1 MIKFLKIISV
11 LLIAHSTQL
20 RAQNSMSLSSAEA
33 APQGVVEIELSVTN
47 TDSFVAFQTEIP
59 LGENLSYV
67 ANSAVLY
74 RSVDHQMVASVV
86 NGTLKLY
93 AFSLSGKAFSGNEGK
108 VATFQLRIGNEPG
121 GFPLNH
127 TKAKLVNAAG
137 NELPLT
143 TYNGSVNVLTPKIEI
158 RTPQLNYGHVPIRS
172 TYNKTLTVKNVGNM
186 PLTISGLQFSDAT
199 LSCPS
204 FTEKV
209 LSAGS
214 SASFT
219 IVYSPVTA
227 GEVNYSVTVV
237 SDASNGNQTAKVIA
251 DPYSVN
257 ELRIVSTSGYCDS
270 IVDVNVK
277 VNNMDAITGFQF
289 CIKMPSAL
297 QYQTNGFELS
307 SRKTDHVG
315 MASMRND
322 TLVLVA
328 YSPTNSSFNG
338 DDGVIASFKVK
349 IKGTSGNHYLYP
361 NKVILTDTQAHN
373 VMSDS
378 YSGYVSVSSPKISV
392 SSTVDLAS
400 SSITEVIQKDFRIT
414 NNGKAPLRID
424 SVKFNDSYLS
434 CLTEFPLVIN
444 NYGNANITISC
455 NRTAEGD
462 FKSTMRIYSNDPT
475 NGLQL
480 VKVNGSRYE
489 PNGLS
494 IDNEAVVS
502 DKYLDV
508 LVNMDNYSEITA
520 LQVDFSYPNEYYNL
534 QSSDISL
541 TERCQG
547 FSLTSVPINDS
558 TFKIIMFSMSNAII
572 SGNEGAVLKIR
583 LNRNLEMQT
592 ETATVSLKNIILSDV
607 KGNNKDS
614 EGNQI
619 KKIDLLTTDV
629 RELKQGWNW
638 YSTNLNINGTEGL
651 DALKEALGDNAQ
663 IIKSMTEFTLYYE
676 EQGIWDGSLDM
687 FNNKTFYMINMSNPI
702 NIELR
707 GFLTDMD
714 QYEIIIKKGWNWI
727 NYSNNEEIS
736 IDETDFGFTPSDGDV
751 IKSQTKFAKYYEG
764 YGWDGS
770 LEILQTGDA
779 YMYFSNDDN
788 DKIMSFNKF

>member
-1 MIKFLKIISV
+1 
-11 LLIAHSTQL
+11 
-20 RAQNSMSLSSAEA
+20 MSLSSAEA
-33 APQGVVEIELSVTN
+33 APQGVVEIELSVKN

-74 RSVDHQMVASVV
+74 RSVDHQLMASVV

-93 AFSLSGKAFSGNEGK
+93 AFSLSGKAFTGNEGV
-108 VATFQLRIGNEPG
+108 VAKFQLRIGNEPG
-121 GFPLNH
+121 SFPLNH

-158 RTPQLNYGHVPIRS
+158 RTPQLDYGHVPIRS

-219 IVYSPVTA
+219 IVYSPVAT
-227 GEVNYSVTVV
+227 GSVNYSVTVV

>member
-1 MIKFLKIISV
+1 MTRFLKIISV

-33 APQGVVEIELSVTN
+33 APQGVVEIELSVKN

-74 RSVDHQMVASVV
+74 RSVDHQLVASVV

-93 AFSLSGKAFSGNEGK
+93 AFSLSGKAFTGNEGV
-108 VATFQLRIGNEPG
+108 VAKFQLRIGNEPG
-121 GFPLNH
+121 SFPLNH

-158 RTPQLNYGHVPIRS
+158 RTPQLDYGHVPIRS

-219 IVYSPVTA
+219 IVYSPVAA
-227 GEVNYSVTVV
+227 GSVNYSVTVV

-297 QYQTNGFELS
+297 QYQTNGFKLT

-520 LQVDFSYPNEYYNL
+520 LQVDFSYPNEYYTL

-687 FNNKTFYMINMSNPI
+687 FDNKTFYMINMSNPI

-707 GFLTDMD
+707 GFLTDMA

>member
-1 MIKFLKIISV
+1 MIRFLKIISV

-33 APQGVVEIELSVTN
+33 VPQGVVEIELSVTN

-74 RSVDHQMVASVV
+74 RSVDHQLVASVD

-93 AFSLSGKAFSGNEGK
+93 AFSLSGKAFTGNEGV
-108 VATFQLRIGNEPG
+108 VAKFQLRIGNEPG
-121 GFPLNH
+121 SFPLNH

-219 IVYSPVTA
+219 IVYSPVAA
-227 GEVNYSVTVV
+227 GAVNYSVTVV

-270 IVDVNVK
+270 IVDVNIK

-289 CIKMPSAL
+289 CIKMTSAL

-328 YSPTNSSFNG
+328 YSPTNSSFIG

-349 IKGTSGNHYLYP
+349 IKGTSGNHYFYP
-361 NKVILTDTQAHN
+361 NKVILTDAQAHN

-414 NNGKAPLRID
+414 NNGNAPLRID

-455 NRTAEGD
+455 NKTTEGD

-520 LQVDFSYPNEYYNL
+520 LQVDFSYPNEYYTL

-651 DALKEALGDNAQ
+651 DDLKEALGDNAQ

-676 EQGIWDGSLDM
+676 EQGVWDGSLDM
-687 FNNKTFYMINMSNPI
+687 FDNKTFYMINMSNPI

-707 GFLTDMD
+707 GFLTDMA

-736 IDETDFGFTPSDGDV
+736 IDDTDFGFTPADGDV

-788 DKIMSFNKF
+788 DKIMFFNKF

>member
-33 APQGVVEIELSVTN
+33 TPQGVVEIELSVTN

-74 RSVDHQMVASVV
+74 RSVDHQLVASVV

-93 AFSLSGKAFSGNEGK
+93 AFSLSGKAFTGNEGV
-108 VATFQLRIGNEPG
+108 VAKFQLRIGNEPG
-121 GFPLNH
+121 SFPLNH

-158 RTPQLNYGHVPIRS
+158 RTPQLDYGHVPIRS

-219 IVYSPVTA
+219 IVYSPVAA
-227 GEVNYSVTVV
+227 GAVNYSVTVV
-237 SDASNGNQTAKVIA
+237 SDASNGNYTAKVIA

-270 IVDVNVK
+270 IVDVNIK

-328 YSPTNSSFNG
+328 YSPTNSSFIG

-349 IKGTSGNHYLYP
+349 IKGTSGNHYLNP
-361 NKVILTDTQAHN
+361 KKVILTDAQAHN
-373 VMSDS
+373 VMSGS

-414 NNGKAPLRID
+414 NNGNAPLRID

-455 NRTAEGD
+455 NKTTEGD

-480 VKVNGSRYE
+480 VKVIGSRYE

-520 LQVDFSYPNEYYNL
+520 LQVDFSYPNEYYTL

-651 DALKEALGDNAQ
+651 DDLKEALGDNAQ

-676 EQGIWDGSLDM
+676 EQGVWDGSLDM
-687 FNNKTFYMINMSNPI
+687 FDNKTFYMINMSNPI

-707 GFLTDMD
+707 GFLTDMA

-736 IDETDFGFTPSDGDV
+736 IDETDFGFTPADGDV

-788 DKIMSFNKF
+788 DKIMFFNKF

>member
-1 MIKFLKIISV
+1 MTRFLKIISV

-33 APQGVVEIELSVTN
+33 APQGVVEIELSVKN

-74 RSVDHQMVASVV
+74 RSVDHQLMASVV

-93 AFSLSGKAFSGNEGK
+93 AFSLSGKAFTGNEGV
-108 VATFQLRIGNEPG
+108 VAKFQLRIGNEPG
-121 GFPLNH
+121 SFPLNH

-158 RTPQLNYGHVPIRS
+158 RTPQLDYGHVPIRS

-219 IVYSPVTA
+219 IVYSPVAT
-227 GEVNYSVTVV
+227 GSVNYSVTVV

>member
-74 RSVDHQMVASVV
+74 RSVDHQLVASVV

-219 IVYSPVTA
+219 IVYSPVAT
-227 GEVNYSVTVV
+227 GSVNYSVTVV

-270 IVDVNVK
+270 IVDVNIE

-520 LQVDFSYPNEYYNL
+520 LQVDFSYPNEYYTL
-534 QSSDISL
+534 QSTDISL

-676 EQGIWDGSLDM
+676 EQGVWDGSLDM
-687 FNNKTFYMINMSNPI
+687 FDNKTFYMINMSNPI

-707 GFLTDMD
+707 GFLTDMA

-736 IDETDFGFTPSDGDV
+736 IDDTDFGFTPADGDV

-788 DKIMSFNKF
+788 DKIMFFNKF

>member
-74 RSVDHQMVASVV
+74 RSVDHQLMASVV

-93 AFSLSGKAFSGNEGK
+93 AFSLSGKAFTGNEGV
-108 VATFQLRIGNEPG
+108 VAKFQLRIGNEPG
-121 GFPLNH
+121 SFPLNH

-158 RTPQLNYGHVPIRS
+158 RTPQLDYGHVPIRS

-219 IVYSPVTA
+219 IVYSPVAT
-227 GEVNYSVTVV
+227 GSVNYSVTVV

-676 EQGIWDGSLDM
+676 EQGVWDGYVRQQD
-687 FNNKTFYMINMSNPI
+687 
-702 NIELR
+702 
-707 GFLTDMD
+707 FLHD
-714 QYEIIIKKGWNWI
+714 
-727 NYSNNEEIS
+727 
-736 IDETDFGFTPSDGDV
+736 
-751 IKSQTKFAKYYEG
+751 
-764 YGWDGS
+764 
-770 LEILQTGDA
+770 
-779 YMYFSNDDN
+779 
-788 DKIMSFNKF
+788 

>member
-1 MIKFLKIISV
+1 MTRFLKIISV

-74 RSVDHQMVASVV
+74 RSVDHQLVASVV

-93 AFSLSGKAFSGNEGK
+93 AFSLSGKAFTGNEGV
-108 VATFQLRIGNEPG
+108 VAKFQLRIGNEPG
-121 GFPLNH
+121 SFPLNH

-143 TYNGSVNVLTPKIEI
+143 THNGSVNVLTPKIEI
-158 RTPQLNYGHVPIRS
+158 ITTQLDYGHVPIKS

-186 PLTISGLQFSDAT
+186 PLTISGLQFLDAT

-219 IVYSPVTA
+219 IVYSPVVA
-227 GEVNYSVTVV
+227 GAVNYSVTVV

-270 IVDVNVK
+270 IVDVNIK

-328 YSPTNSSFNG
+328 YSPTNTSFIG

-361 NKVILTDTQAHN
+361 NKVILTDAQAHN
-373 VMSDS
+373 VMSGS

-455 NRTAEGD
+455 NKTTEGD

-520 LQVDFSYPNEYYNL
+520 LQVDFSYPNEYYTL

-676 EQGIWDGSLDM
+676 EQGVWDGSLDM

-707 GFLTDMD
+707 GFLTDMA

-736 IDETDFGFTPSDGDV
+736 IDDTDFGFTPADGDV

-770 LEILQTGDA
+770 LKILQTGDA

>member
-11 LLIAHSTQL
+11 LLIAHSSQL
-20 RAQNSMSLSSAEA
+20 RAQNSVSLSSAEA

-74 RSVDHQMVASVV
+74 RSVDHQLVASVV

-93 AFSLSGKAFSGNEGK
+93 AFSLSGKAFTGNKGK

-121 GFPLNH
+121 SFPLNH

-158 RTPQLNYGHVPIRS
+158 RTPQLDYGHVPIRS

-219 IVYSPVTA
+219 IVYSPVAA
-227 GEVNYSVTVV
+227 GAVNYSVTVV

-270 IVDVNVK
+270 IVDVNIK

-349 IKGTSGNHYLYP
+349 IKGTSGHHYLYP
-361 NKVILTDTQAHN
+361 KKVILTDAQAHN
-373 VMSDS
+373 VMSGS

-424 SVKFNDSYLS
+424 NVKFNDSYLS

-455 NRTAEGD
+455 NKTTEGD

-480 VKVNGSRYE
+480 VKVIGSRYE

-520 LQVDFSYPNEYYNL
+520 LQVDFSYPNEYYTL

-676 EQGIWDGSLDM
+676 EQGVWDGSLDM
-687 FNNKTFYMINMSNPI
+687 FDNKTFYMINMSNPI

-707 GFLTDMD
+707 GFLTDMA

-736 IDETDFGFTPSDGDV
+736 IDETDFGFTPADGDV

-770 LEILQTGDA
+770 LEIMQTGDA

-788 DKIMSFNKF
+788 DKIMFFNKF